1 MNFRITLIH
10 LQKISICLFLLTCFI
25 YELQAEESESGTYT
39 DLAKTL
45 QNPLKVRTLDL
56 RYQKLTTLPK
66 EIGQLQNLQRLD
78 LSFNSLTTLPKE
90 IGQLRNLQELDLS
103 FNSLTTLPKEVGQL
117 ENL

>member
-56 RYQKLTTLPK
+56 RYQKLTILPK

-78 LSFNSLTTLPKE
+78 LSFNSLTILPKE

-103 FNSLTTLPKEVGQL
+103 F
-117 ENL
+117 